1 MLDSIEDVFTL
12 LQKDV
17 EQFVK
22 STSNIFLHNSSK
34 AIVEAWANEII
45 DMITTKNLQPPLDE
59 KTIERRKRRGQS
71 ILGPDY
77 PLLETGEWIT
87 YIEFRINKF
96 ATHDE
101 IEVGVFDDFTSIGH
115 SATKTPVF
123 IAEINEYGMEDVNI
137 PGRHLFSISE
147 LRINSKIDTIIN
159 DAWNKLQITDLPN
172 VQNINSLIGR
182 ISSNGSEFIFRWD
195 EEY

>member
-1 MLDSIEDVFTL
+1 MSDSIEDVFTL

-22 STSNIFLHNSSK
+22 STSIIFLHNSSK

-45 DMITTKNLQPPLDE
+45 DMIVTKNVQPPLDE
-59 KTIERRKRRGQS
+59 KTIERRKRRGKDV
-71 ILGPDY
+71 LGPDH
-77 PLLETGEWIT
+77 PLLETGEWIA
-87 YIEFRINKF
+87 YIEFKINQF
-96 ATHDE
+96 TTHDE
-101 IEVGVFDDFTSIGH
+101 IEVGVFDDSTSIGH
-115 SATKTPVF
+115 SVTKTPVF

-137 PGRHLFSISE
+137 PGRHLFSTSE
-147 LRINSKIDTIIN
+147 LKINSKIETIIN

-172 VQNINSLIGR
+172 VQNINSMVGR
-182 ISSNGSEFIFRWD
+182 ISSNGAEFIFRWD